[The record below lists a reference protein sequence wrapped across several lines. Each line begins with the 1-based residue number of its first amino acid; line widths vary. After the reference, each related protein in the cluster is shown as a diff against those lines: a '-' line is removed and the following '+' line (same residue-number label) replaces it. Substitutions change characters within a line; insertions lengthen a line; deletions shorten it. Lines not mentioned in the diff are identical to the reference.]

1 MPRKKTAKL
10 VRPVAPD
17 PKYKSVLVAK
27 LINRVMR
34 DGKKTIAQKIVY
46 GAMDYLAEKTKLP
59 ALEAFE
65 QAIQNIKPP
74 IEVRSRRVGGAT
86 YQVPVEVRPE
96 RQIALTFRWLV
107 TLSAKRKGHSMAEK
121 LGAELVDAFNN
132 SGACVKKKEDTIK
145 MAEANRAFAHYR
157 W

>member
-10 VRPVAPD
+10 VRPIAPD

-27 LINRVMR
+27 FINRVMR
-34 DGKKTIAQKIVY
+34 DGKKTVAQKIVY
-46 GAMDYLAEKTKLP
+46 GAMDYLSQKTKLP
-59 ALEAFE
+59 PLEAFE
-65 QAIQNIKPP
+65 KALENIKPP

-96 RQIALTFRWLV
+96 RQLALAFRWLV
-107 TLSAKRKGHSMAEK
+107 TLSSKRKGHSMIEK
-121 LGAELVDAFNN
+121 LGGELVDAFNGT
-132 SGACVKKKEDTIK
+132 GACVKKKEDTIK